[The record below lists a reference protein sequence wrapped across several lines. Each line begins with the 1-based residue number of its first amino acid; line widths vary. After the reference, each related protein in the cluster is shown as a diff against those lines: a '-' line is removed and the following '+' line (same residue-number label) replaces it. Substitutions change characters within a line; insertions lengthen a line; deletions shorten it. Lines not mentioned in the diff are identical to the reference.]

1 MGLCF
6 KGKSGGARCKI
17 GLLVTSM
24 DTYCLLLKIAVTFP
38 SRVAAETLHPAAN
51 SWGAG
56 EYNACA
62 ELFSQKPLRYLNTVL
77 GGQ

>member
-1 MGLCF
+1 
-6 KGKSGGARCKI
+6 
-17 GLLVTSM
+17 M

-62 ELFSQKPLRYLNTVL
+62 ELFSWKPLRYLNTVL